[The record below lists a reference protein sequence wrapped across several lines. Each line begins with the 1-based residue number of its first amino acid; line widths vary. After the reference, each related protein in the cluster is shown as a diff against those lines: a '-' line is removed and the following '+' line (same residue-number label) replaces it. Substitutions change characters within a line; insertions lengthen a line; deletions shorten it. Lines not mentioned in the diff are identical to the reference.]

1 LIKNHGLFSFDHA
14 NGHVPATKPFLAVD
28 LLEVEILVQKFQ
40 VEQEEFWFP
49 KVHHANGRV
58 LQTKPFPV
66 VRARVL
72 LMLDSVFGELEV
84 LANNLLFLEEETF
97 EKIKTKVGIGK

>member
-1 LIKNHGLFSFDHA
+1 MFSFDHA
-14 NGHVPATKPFLAVD
+14 NGHVPATKSF
-28 LLEVEILVQKFQ
+28 LEVDHPEVGILVQKFQ
-40 VEQEEFWFP
+40 VEQEELWFL

>member
-1 LIKNHGLFSFDHA
+1 MFSFDHA
-14 NGHVPATKPFLAVD
+14 NGHVPATKPFLEVD
-28 LLEVEILVQKFQ
+28 RPEVGILVQKFQ
-40 VEQEEFWFP
+40 VEQEELWFP

-66 VRARVL
+66 VRVRVL

>member
-1 LIKNHGLFSFDHA
+1 LIENHGLFSFDHA

-28 LLEVEILVQKFQ
+28 LQEVEILVQKFQ
-40 VEQEEFWFP
+40 VDQEELWSP

-58 LQTKPFPV
+58 LQTKPFPA

-72 LMLDSVFGELEV
+72 LMLDFVFGE
-84 LANNLLFLEEETF
+84 
-97 EKIKTKVGIGK
+97 